1 MRHTKELSN
10 IADLKVKNNH
20 SPIRDDFEPEN
31 LRKSPK
37 PQRQEYDNESKKY
50 VPQEHELKPKVQDV
64 QIDDA
69 KTPRDKQIKYDTSRI
84 RPNTHFYQI
93 EVGTAYFLI
102 ICILNFIVKRKS
114 RYLSKHILTDSF
126 LLWNIK
132 CLHR

>member
-37 PQRQEYDNESKKY
+37 PQRHEYDNESKKY

-64 QIDDA
+64 EIDDD
-69 KTPRDKQIKYDTSRI
+69 KTPRNKQIKFDTSRI

-102 ICILNFIVKRKS
+102 ICLLNFIVKRKS
-114 RYLSKHILTDSF
+114 GYLSEHILTD
-126 LLWNIK
+126 
-132 CLHR
+132 